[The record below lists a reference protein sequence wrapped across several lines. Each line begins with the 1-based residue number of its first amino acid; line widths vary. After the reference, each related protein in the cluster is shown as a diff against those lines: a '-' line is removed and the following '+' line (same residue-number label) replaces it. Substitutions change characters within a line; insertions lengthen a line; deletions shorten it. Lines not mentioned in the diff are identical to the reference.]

1 MGLFEKDYLKIEG
14 KTAIVTGAGRGI
26 GRAIA
31 VKLARYGVKV
41 MLCDIQDEWMENAA
55 EEIRG
60 FGGICS
66 WVHCDVSDSAQ
77 VKAAVREAADT
88 FGTVDILGND
98 AGIGSVPIAFEEISD
113 EAWKKMLKIDLYSAF
128 YFTREVVPYMKKQR
142 WGKIVCISSGS
153 GVIGCE
159 FCSHY
164 ATAKAAMIGFTESIA
179 KELAP
184 FHINANVIATPT
196 TDTPQLAE
204 TDFDVFVEDEIKE
217 IPWGR
222 IGTPE
227 DIADMVLYLSS
238 DASEYVSGQILAP
251 NGARRTPV

>member
-1 MGLFEKDYLKIEG
+1 MNNFEKDYLKIEG

-26 GRAIA
+26 GKAIA
-31 VKLARYGVKV
+31 MALARYGVKV
-41 MLCDIQDEWMENAA
+41 MLCDIQDDWMKQTSEV
-55 EEIRG
+55 IRE
-60 FGGICS
+60 FGGVCRFF
-66 WVHCDVSDSAQ
+66 HCDVSDSSQ
-77 VKAAVREAADT
+77 VKAAVESAVCA
-88 FGTVDILGND
+88 FGTVDILVND
-98 AGIGSVPIAFEEISD
+98 AGIGSVPIAFEEISN
-113 EAWKKMLKIDLYSAF
+113 EAWEKMLKTDLYSAF
-128 YFTREVVPYMKKQR
+128 YFTREVVPYMKKQK
-142 WGKIVCISSGS
+142 WGKIISVSSGS

-159 FCSHY
+159 YCSHY

-179 KELAP
+179 KELSP

-222 IGTPE
+222 IGKPD
-227 DIADMVLYLSS
+227 DIADMVLYLAS

>member
-1 MGLFEKDYLKIEG
+1 MEFKKDYLKIEG
-14 KTAIVTGAGRGI
+14 KTALVTGGGRGI
-26 GRAIA
+26 GKAISL
-31 VKLARYGVKV
+31 KLAEYGVKV
-41 MLCDIQDEWMENAA
+41 VICDIKDGWGDSTA
-55 EEIRG
+55 EEIKTK
-60 FGGICS
+60 GGTAYFI
-66 WVHCDVSDSAQ
+66 HCDVSDPSE
-77 VKAAVREAADT
+77 VKKSVAEAKVKV
-88 FGTVDILGND
+88 GKIDILVNN
-98 AGIGSVPIAFEEISD
+98 AGIGSVPVAFENILNED
-113 EAWKKMLKIDLYSAF
+113 WDKMLRTNLYSAF
-128 YFTREVVPYMKKQR
+128 YFVRETVPDMKKQN
-142 WGKIVCISSGS
+142 WGKIICISSGS

-164 ATAKAAMIGFTESIA
+164 ATAKTAMIGFTESIA
-179 KELAP
+179 RELGP